1 MGRVTRRK
9 YAADL
14 YPHADTRCPC
24 CGQTVRGIQRIGR
37 SWQCWPCG
45 DVLTTEQAW
54 PILAARG
61 DLT

>member
-1 MGRVTRRK
+1 MS
-9 YAADL
+9 
-14 YPHADTRCPC
+14 DTRCPC
-24 CGQTVRGIQRIGR
+24 CGQAVRGIERIGR

>member
-1 MGRVTRRK
+1 M
-9 YAADL
+9 
-14 YPHADTRCPC
+14 ADTRCPC
-24 CGQTVRGIQRIGR
+24 CGQAVRGIQRIGR